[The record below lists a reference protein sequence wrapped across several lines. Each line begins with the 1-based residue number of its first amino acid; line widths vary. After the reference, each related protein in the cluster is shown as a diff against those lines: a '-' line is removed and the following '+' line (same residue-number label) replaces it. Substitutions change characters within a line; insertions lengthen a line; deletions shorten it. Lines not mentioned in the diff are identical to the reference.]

1 MAECTGIGSLPNEI
15 LISMLST
22 FRTLELL
29 PITLV
34 SHRFH
39 SLIVRIL
46 HHRLLET
53 AQLKDHKL
61 ILECFHPSTKLSTP
75 YLFCDFIGTHPL
87 DSSSVEQE
95 IQKDDDA
102 IGKLGKLKSLYSH
115 FLPLKPDS
123 DRRIVRSH
131 PAGGSFSIPNG
142 LVDQHDQFVCQNIH
156 LESHE
161 LFSQLQTIT
170 SLVKVGPK
178 RGLFLSSVNIG
189 DSILRIWREWLAE
202 RARDG
207 LPGTNGESSTETA
220 RQRGE
225 RLRWADNSETVGLR
239 LRVVEREEDT
249 PVLVRKDED
258 PAVSYTLQYEELVI
272 KTTQLLLLVE
282 QSIDQEV
289 NHSGKAVVIGSWDR

>member
-1 MAECTGIGSLPNEI
+1 MVVESTGIEALPNEI

-29 PITLV
+29 PLTLI

-87 DSSSVEQE
+87 NSSSNE
-95 IQKDDDA
+95 IYEDDNVV
-102 IGKLGKLKSLYSH
+102 GKLGKLNALYSH

-142 LVDQHDQFVCQNIH
+142 LVDQHDRFVCQNIH

-161 LFSQLQTIT
+161 LFSQLQIIT
-170 SLVKVGPK
+170 SLVKIGPK

-189 DSILRIWREWLAE
+189 DSIMRIWREWLAD
-202 RARDG
+202 RARHGCSRD
-207 LPGTNGESSTETA
+207 GESSKETNKERA
-220 RQRGE
+220 D
-225 RLRWADNSETVGLR
+225 RLRWADNNETVGLR
-239 LRVVEREEDT
+239 LRVVEREEAT

-258 PAVSYTLQYEELVI
+258 PPVSYTLQYEELVI

-289 NHSGKAVVIGSWDR
+289 NNSGKAVVIGSWDR